1 MKTPVLSAAL
11 FALMTAVGACAGVG
25 PGASLDEVRAV
36 LGKPNGQMQLGS
48 RQVLFYE
55 RGSVEL
61 SAGRVTRVD
70 WRSEEEQAVWAAREE
85 RLQTQLSAQRSQSQ
99 AEGTALRDRKLADA
113 AFLASPVA
121 YQVAFWE
128 DFSRRYPAVP
138 CAEPLTIA
146 RLKLSEQREEKA
158 RREAD
163 SLRLRELE
171 ARVAAAEAER
181 EPVYYRVRSY
191 PRYRDRYDHHQEFAL
206 WPVSYTYYDS
216 PKPVYETPTTP
227 VISPIIS
234 NPALP
239 ERRSYDGSQREHRGR
254 GRDEHAVPPGRA
266 DGRRAHSRYE
276 RM

>member
-11 FALMTAVGACAGVG
+11 LALMTAALSGAEVS
-25 PGASLDEVRAV
+25 PGASLDEVRAT

-48 RQVLFYE
+48 RQVLLYE

-61 SAGRVTRVD
+61 NAGRVTRVD
-70 WRSEEEQAVWAAREE
+70 LRSEEEQAALAAREE
-85 RLQTQLSAQRSQSQ
+85 RLQSQLSAQRSHSL

-146 RLKLSEQREEKA
+146 RLKLGEQLEEKA

-163 SLRLRELE
+163 SNRLRELE
-171 ARVAAAEAER
+171 ARVAAAEVER

-191 PRYRDRYDHHQEFAL
+191 PRYRDRYDHQQEFAL
-206 WPVSYTYYDS
+206 WPVSYTFDDS
-216 PKPVYETPTTP
+216 PKPVYETPMTP
-227 VISPIIS
+227 VITPIIG

-239 ERRSYDGSQREHRGR
+239 ERRSYDGNKRENRGH
-254 GRDEHAVPPGRA
+254 GRDDHAVPPGRP
-266 DGRRAHSRYE
+266 DWRRGHSRYE

>member
-11 FALMTAVGACAGVG
+11 FALMTAVGAGAGVS

-36 LGKPNGQMQLGS
+36 LGKPNGQMQLGA
-48 RQVLFYE
+48 RQVLLYE

-70 WRSEEEQAVWAAREE
+70 LRSEEEQAVWAAREE

-191 PRYRDRYDHHQEFAL
+191 PRYRDRYDYHQEFAL

-234 NPALP
+234 SPALP

-254 GRDEHAVPPGRA
+254 GRDDHAVPPGRS
-266 DGRRAHSRYE
+266 DWRRAHSRYE